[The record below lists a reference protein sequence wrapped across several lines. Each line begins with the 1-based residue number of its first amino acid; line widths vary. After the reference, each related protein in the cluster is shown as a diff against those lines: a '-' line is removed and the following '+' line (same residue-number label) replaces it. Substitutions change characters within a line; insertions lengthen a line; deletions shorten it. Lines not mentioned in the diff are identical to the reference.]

1 MQYKVGDKVKVQT
14 GAVWTVCTVL
24 EAIEAEV
31 SSTGR
36 LLKPIRYKLLFPRGG
51 EDWRSEDKLL
61 PALGSAADV
70 PAGDALD
77 SVPTNPKL

>member
-36 LLKPIRYKLLFPRGG
+36 LIKPIRYKLLFPRGG
-51 EDWRSEDKLL
+51 EDWRSEDKLVST
-61 PALGSAADV
+61 LGTAAVEIPVESA
-70 PAGDALD
+70 D
-77 SVPTNPKL
+77 SVPTNPNI